1 MITHAVVFRF
11 HDSTSPEAV
20 DRLSN
25 ALDTLPIAIPEIV
38 TLHHG
43 RDLDLVEGSWDYGL
57 VATFASTTDYQA
69 YGSHP
74 AHLEV
79 ISDAVTTIL
88 ANLARVQFSSPV
100 AS

>member
-20 DRLSN
+20 ERLSR
-25 ALDTLPIAIPEIV
+25 ALDTLPVAIPEIV
-38 TLHHG
+38 TFHHG

-57 VATFASTTDYQA
+57 VATFASTADYQT

-79 ISDAVTTIL
+79 TSNTMTPIL
-88 ANLARVQFSSPV
+88 ASLARVQF